1 MLQVYLLYQLPL
13 VLAVLER
20 IILEGQVKVLLHRS
34 VHSCQPLE
42 EMVLTNPIN
51 TQEDLAVLELVEML
65 ICTVAVDQ
73 LMVELTGEEDILS
86 SEDVLLEDIPVVVTI
101 LEPTKVVQHLVQVER
116 TDGLDRI

>member
-1 MLQVYLLYQLPL
+1 M
-13 VLAVLER
+13 
-20 IILEGQVKVLLHRS
+20 
-34 VHSCQPLE
+34 
-42 EMVLTNPIN
+42 
-51 TQEDLAVLELVEML
+51 LELVEML

-101 LEPTKVVQHLVQVER
+101 LETTKVVQHLVQVER